1 MTNGAEAI
9 ISAVAALKELLKIN
23 GLSDKF
29 YIEFDDNLSGRA
41 LHSFIVNGLGIASD
55 PSVWP
60 QAPQS
65 TSSCAAI
72 RLMSWVRGF
81 DGRSKARRAGSS
93 RGTRTERVSLL
104 PIARDL
110 KRRQGV
116 ARVLPPDMA
125 LDPVTGRRRLDRHG
139 SF

>member
-29 YIEFDDNLSGRA
+29 YIEFDDNLSGRS

-60 QAPQS
+60 QGAPEYKFLCRDQIDVLGARIRWPIQS
-65 TSSCAAI
+65 TP
-72 RLMSWVRGF
+72 G
-81 DGRSKARRAGSS
+81 G
-93 RGTRTERVSLL
+93 
-104 PIARDL
+104 
-110 KRRQGV
+110 
-116 ARVLPPDMA
+116 
-125 LDPVTGRRRLDRHG
+125 
-139 SF
+139 